1 MPRLNVYRR
10 SRSLVPTHAEILV
23 QRPWCFGYGP
33 AICGHL
39 ADFSRREIGY
49 AISRAVSLPVI
60 PLTRCQ
66 RAPCTGS
73 IGGRR
78 SSPAGPAAA
87 FFPFAGILPHACAAS
102 A

>member
-39 ADFSRREIGY
+39 ADFSRKEIGY
-49 AISRAVSLPVI
+49 AIGRGRDLPVI

-66 RAPCTGS
+66 RARARGASVTLFACRPDALFP
-73 IGGRR
+73 RWD
-78 SSPAGPAAA
+78 PA
-87 FFPFAGILPHACAAS
+87 HACAAS